1 MDFNQIHKIFFLGI
15 GGIGMS
21 ALARY
26 FKYQGKEI
34 FGYDLTSTPLTD
46 ELVAE
51 GMSIQFDEDI
61 PSVPSGIDL
70 VIYTPAIPIDNK
82 LFIHYQNSQTPLLKR
97 SKILGLLSE
106 EMFTIAIAGTHGK
119 TSISALTA
127 HLLKSAELP
136 ITALIGGVC
145 KNYNSNVIL
154 SKKSKYMILEAD
166 EFDRSFL
173 TLNPDIAVISSV
185 DADHLDIYENKNSL
199 VDSFIKFTK
208 LIKPK
213 GLFICHTKLKNI
225 LPESSQTTYYGI
237 DAQADV
243 VARNVRVEE
252 GTFIFDFKA
261 PELTVK
267 DVKMAVPGMHYVEN
281 ATAAMAI
288 GYEIGLNAEQL
299 KKGIESFKGVSRRF
313 EVKHTTNPVFI
324 DDYAHHPEEI
334 NATIEAIR
342 MLYPGLK
349 ITGIFQ
355 PHLYSRTRD
364 FEDEFAASL
373 SKLDDIILLD
383 IYPAR
388 EKPIHGITS
397 SVILD
402 KIEHSQKRILGKA
415 EALRYVETI
424 KTGVLLTIGAG
435 DIGFFADKI
444 EQIVK
449 RS

>member
-46 ELVAE
+46 ELIAE
-51 GMSIQFDEDI
+51 GMSIQFEEDI
-61 PSVPSGIDL
+61 SSVPSGIDL

-82 LFIHYQNSQTPLLKR
+82 LFILYKNSQVPLLKR
-97 SKILGLLSE
+97 SKVLGLLSE

-136 ITALIGGVC
+136 LTALIGGVC

-154 SKKSKYMILEAD
+154 TERSNYIILEAD

-173 TLNPDIAVISSV
+173 TLKPNIAVISSM
-185 DADHLDIYENKNSL
+185 DADHLDVYESKNQL
-199 VDSFIKFTK
+199 VSSFKDFAK
-208 LIKPK
+208 LIKSD
-213 GLFICHTKLKNI
+213 GTLICHSKLRKEF
-225 LPESSQTTYYGI
+225 PEAGNNLYYGI
-237 DAQADV
+237 DENADIIAENIRIEDGSFV
-243 VARNVRVEE
+243 
-252 GTFIFDFKA
+252 FDFKSG
-261 PELTVK
+261 EMTIQNMK
-267 DVKMAVPGMHYVEN
+267 IAVPGLHYIEN

-288 GYEIGLNAEQL
+288 GNKLGLNEGQI
-299 KKGIESFKGVSRRF
+299 KKGIESFSGVERRF
-313 EVKHTTNPVFI
+313 ETKYNEGPIYI

-334 NATIEAIR
+334 RVTVEAVR
-342 MLYPGLK
+342 MLYPGKK
-349 ITGIFQ
+349 ITGVFQ

-364 FEDEFAASL
+364 FADEFATSL
-373 SKLDDIILLD
+373 SELDEIILLE

-388 EKPIHGITS
+388 EKPIAGVS
-397 SVILD
+397 SSIILE
-402 KIEHSQKRILGKA
+402 KIKNPNKRILNKK
-415 EALRYVETI
+415 ELLSYVEEF
-424 KTGVLLTIGAG
+424 KNDVLLTIGAG
-435 DIGFFADKI
+435 DIGLLANKI
-444 EQIVK
+444 ENIFKK
-449 RS
+449 R